1 MIKQLSRIP
10 LLICALT
17 LGLMIL
23 PVGQPLAQGSKRAI
37 EQVTGDVYRFQNNFH
52 YAMFVV
58 TDEGIVVTDPINAD
72 AVNWL
77 KAELASR
84 FDKPVTHM
92 LLSHHHADHASGGE
106 VWGDIKIIAHEKTKA
121 HVEAGRVKTAMPTE
135 TFADR
140 HAFSLGGKS
149 FELTYLGVGHS
160 DDLVAMVVRPEN
172 VAFVVDAVSPQ
183 RLPWRDFPN
192 TDINGLINQIKVI
205 ESLDFDVLA
214 PGHSVIGSKK
224 DATDIRIYIEKLRDD
239 VKAALAKGQSEA
251 DIIASDIAS
260 DYKHWGAYDQ
270 WRDLNVKGMI
280 RWLKETGQAG

>member
-10 LLICALT
+10 LLVCALA
-17 LGLMIL
+17 LGLASL
-23 PVGQPLAQGSKRAI
+23 PGSQALAQDAKRTI
-37 EQVTGDVYRFQNNFH
+37 EKVTGDVYRFQNNFH

-92 LLSHHHADHASGGE
+92 LLSHFHADHASGGQAWGNIE
-106 VWGDIKIIAHEKTKA
+106 VIAHERTKA
-121 HVEAGRVKTAMPTE
+121 HVEAGRVDTAMPTE

-140 HAFSLGGKS
+140 HSFSFGGKD
-149 FELTYLGVGHS
+149 FELVHLGVGHS
-160 DDLVAMVVRPEN
+160 DDLIAMVVLPEK

-192 TDINGLINQIKVI
+192 TDINGLIDQIKVI
-205 ESLDFDVLA
+205 ESLDFEILV

-224 DATDIRIYIEKLRDD
+224 DATDIRVYIEKLRDS
-239 VKAALAKGQSEA
+239 VKAALDEGRSE
-251 DIIASDIAS
+251 DEIFASDIVS
-260 DYKHWGAYDQ
+260 EYQHWGAYDQ
-270 WRDLNVKGMI
+270 WRELNIRGMI
-280 RWLKETGQAG
+280 RWLRETGQAG